1 MAILPDPASAV
12 GYFLSFVGGIILMS
26 LVFKAEINWQI
37 FFFKIRLYFQLLC
50 VLIIICRV
58 AFSENN
64 QTQNAL
70 LIPKKIM
77 RLPIMI
83 YLYGRQEEEEEEEN

>member
-64 QTQNAL
+64 QNAL

-77 RLPIMI
+77 WLPIMI
-83 YLYGRQEEEEEEEN
+83 CLYGRQEEEEEEN